1 MAVLFQRCLRVLL
14 LIALISAVSSAPQ
27 QKQTAQK
34 SVVSGPAGGGPP
46 RVQDPKCLQPK
57 EPGPCRMNLDRY
69 YYNSQTNACELFK
82 FGGCRGNDNKF
93 GFLKTCEDAC
103 VTPKTTTNNAAPGN
117 AKAPAPAPA
126 AVPAVAPAATV
137 AKNPQPAAI
146 VTNTKA
152 KKTPAAAPQAKY
164 V

>member
-1 MAVLFQRCLRVLL
+1 MALHFQRCLRVLL
-14 LIALISAVSSAPQ
+14 LLIAVISAVSSAPQ

-34 SVVSGPAGGGPP
+34 QAVVSGPAGGGQA
-46 RVQDPKCLQPK
+46 RVQDPKCQQPK

-103 VTPKTTTNNAAPGN
+103 VIAKTTTNSAAPGN

-126 AVPAVAPAATV
+126 AVPAVAPDAV
-137 AKNPQPAAI
+137 PKNPKPVAI
-146 VTNTKA
+146 PTNTNA
-152 KKTPAAAPQAKY
+152 KKTPIAAQAK
-164 V
+164 